1 MNPKFSTGQI
11 LSAVF
16 VAVSVSSAV
25 YISVAAVN
33 YLNFFP
39 ALAQLSSRVTSVGF
53 VNASSGP
60 SLSARVDVSN
70 PSDYSGFKVSDLSLK
85 LYFGHSNA
93 STTQTLFQ
101 DNPLFGLAVPSRDL
115 GPRSSLVSFLNI
127 TLNSQQL
134 ASLSDFNS
142 TYYGQISAHVV
153 LTVDIRTFLDPV
165 IGVTVLNIAQDLSLS
180 S

>member
-70 PSDYSGFKVSDLSLK
+70 PSDYSGFKVADLSLK

-101 DNPLFGLAVPSRDL
+101 DNPLFGLAVPNRDL
-115 GPRSSLVSFLNI
+115 GPRSSLFSLLNI
-127 TLNSQQL
+127 MLNSQQL
-134 ASLSDFNS
+134 ASLSDFNR

>member
-1 MNPKFSTGQI
+1 MNLKFSRGQS
-11 LSAVF
+11 LSVIF
-16 VAVSVSSAV
+16 IAVSVSSAV
-25 YISVAAVN
+25 YISFATVN
-33 YLNFFP
+33 YLDFFP
-39 ALAQLSSRVTSVGF
+39 ALAQLSIEVTRVGF
-53 VNASSGP
+53 VNATGGP

-70 PSDYSGFKVSDLSLK
+70 PSDYSGFKVADLSLK

-101 DNPLFGLAVPSRDL
+101 DNPLFGLAVPDHDL
-115 GPRSSLVSFLNI
+115 WPRSSLVSFLNI

-134 ASLSDFNS
+134 ALLSDFNR
-142 TYYGQISAHVV
+142 TYSGQIFARVS

-165 IGVTVLNIAQDLSLS
+165 IGETVLNIAQDLSLS

>member
-1 MNPKFSTGQI
+1 MNLKLNKGQI
-11 LSAVF
+11 LSAIF
-16 VAVSVSSAV
+16 IAVSISSAV

-39 ALAQLSSRVTSVGF
+39 ALDRLSGRVTSVGF

-70 PSDYSGFKVSDLSLK
+70 PSDYSGFKLADLSLK

-101 DNPLFGLAVPSRDL
+101 DNPLFGLAVPNRDL
-115 GPRSSLVSFLNI
+115 GPRSSLFSLLNI
-127 TLNSQQL
+127 MLNSQQL
-134 ASLSDFNS
+134 ASLSDFNR

>member
-1 MNPKFSTGQI
+1 MNLSLNKGQT
-11 LSAVF
+11 LSAIF
-16 VAVSVSSAV
+16 IAVSVSSAV

-33 YLNFFP
+33 YLDFFP
-39 ALAQLSSRVTSVGF
+39 ALAQLSSQVTSVGF
-53 VNASSGP
+53 VNASTGP
-60 SLSARVDVSN
+60 SLSARVDVNN
-70 PSDYSGFKVSDLSLK
+70 PSDYSGFKLADLSLK

-101 DNPLFGLAVPSRDL
+101 DNPLFGLAVPNSDL

-134 ASLSDFNS
+134 ASLSDFNR

>member
-1 MNPKFSTGQI
+1 MNLKLNKGQI
-11 LSAVF
+11 LSAIF
-16 VAVSVSSAV
+16 IAVSISSAV

-39 ALAQLSSRVTSVGF
+39 ALDQLSGRVTSVGF

-70 PSDYSGFKVSDLSLK
+70 PSDYSGFKLADLSIK

-93 STTQTLFQ
+93 STTQ
-101 DNPLFGLAVPSRDL
+101 
-115 GPRSSLVSFLNI
+115 SLLNI
-127 TLNSQQL
+127 MLNSQQL
-134 ASLSDFNS
+134 ASLSDFNR